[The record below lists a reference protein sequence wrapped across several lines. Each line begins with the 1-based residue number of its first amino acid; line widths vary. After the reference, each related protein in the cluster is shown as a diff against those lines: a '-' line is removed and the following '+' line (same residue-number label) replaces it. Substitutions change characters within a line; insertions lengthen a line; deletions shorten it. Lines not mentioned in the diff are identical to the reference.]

1 MRLSKSTGWRLLT
14 VGVVLAVATG
24 CTGDRTA
31 TGPASAPH
39 RSTNPSPAPSS
50 RLVQGCP
57 VTIPSPVPSFEQ
69 WRASLFGSDSAYGN
83 GKLWVGALWQ
93 GGVIDVGPEFFRP
106 DGGAKFG
113 WYRSVPGTLQITGR
127 RLDGAAPPLR
137 ADVPSGYGEMGF
149 QASGIYFPTPGC
161 WEVTGAMATTS
172 LSFVT
177 LVIKH
182 DG

>member
-1 MRLSKSTGWRLLT
+1 MRLPKATGWRLLT

-24 CTGDRTA
+24 CTGGHPA
-31 TGPASAPH
+31 TGPDSAPH
-39 RSTNPSPAPSS
+39 TSRSSPAPSS
-50 RLVQGCP
+50 RLVVGCP
-57 VTIPSPVPSFEQ
+57 VTIPSPVPSSEQ

-83 GKLWVGALWQ
+83 GKLWVGALWR
-93 GGVIDVGPEFFRP
+93 GGVMEVGPEFFGP
-106 DGGAKFG
+106 DGGTKFG

-137 ADVPSGYGEMGF
+137 ANVPSGYGEMGF
-149 QASGIYFPTPGC
+149 QSSGVYFPTPGC

-177 LVIKH
+177 LVIRR
-182 DG
+182 DR